1 MSYHEVKR
9 WMNNV
14 KEFPMEKT
22 NYRNCKIKKIGEG
35 SEKGLTEYHCTFQK
49 KTYPI
54 EVSCYQELQEFIDTV
69 VGQESRSWFLTTKR

>member
-35 SEKGLTEYHCTFQK
+35 SEKGLTCLLYTS
-49 KTYPI
+49 P
-54 EVSCYQELQEFIDTV
+54 SPRD
-69 VGQESRSWFLTTKR
+69 